1 MYYVRYSII
10 YANYNIRWGN
20 KHYLFRRKRTN
31 FYFTFVILFF
41 RSISPASFKRRN
53 GMLVTCMRPWTKKS
67 QFLMPKGSKRSDETI
82 ARPLPRWIC
91 WFFSKWFSKYFFF
104 ITNWFF
110 FITLFYF
117 RSDLGEIP
125 SHFVRSKRC
134 EFGEEVRAAA
144 VSKVDGGSGVAAGF
158 YFREG
163 ISRNEKLQTNGVRT
177 CVVTRKVSSRS
188 LLVKGERMADAVS
201 ALMPFTTEFQIKPGR
216 AGVIRDLKQ
225 ARTATAVNKQL
236 NFTVKNKPHTTN
248 YIYCI
253 FEGFSGFPP
262 SAK

>member
-1 MYYVRYSII
+1 MYETLDQKEPVFDAKGIETVRRDNCP
-10 YANYNIRWGN
+10 AVAKVNTLNY
-20 KHYLFRRKRTN
+20 L
-31 FYFTFVILFF
+31 
-41 RSISPASFKRRN
+41 
-53 GMLVTCMRPWTKKS
+53 
-67 QFLMPKGSKRSDETI
+67 
-82 ARPLPRWIC
+82 
-91 WFFSKWFSKYFFF
+91 FFSKWFSKLFFL
-104 ITNWFF
+104 TNWFF

-201 ALMPFTTEFQIKPGR
+201 AFPFTTEFQIKPGR
-216 AGVIRDLKQ
+216 TGVIRDLKQ

-248 YIYCI
+248 SIYCI
-253 FEGFSGFPP
+253 FEAYFMIKSVWKNCIDCFEVILE
-262 SAK
+262 

>member
-1 MYYVRYSII
+1 MLIITHDEVIILNYGISYANYDMYYVRYSII

-104 ITNWFF
+104 ITNQAWPPAL
-110 FITLFYF
+110 T
-117 RSDLGEIP
+117 
-125 SHFVRSKRC
+125 
-134 EFGEEVRAAA
+134 
-144 VSKVDGGSGVAAGF
+144 VDCGRLKTTGVQLA
-158 YFREG
+158 
-163 ISRNEKLQTNGVRT
+163 
-177 CVVTRKVSSRS
+177 
-188 LLVKGERMADAVS
+188 LV
-201 ALMPFTTEFQIKPGR
+201 
-216 AGVIRDLKQ
+216 
-225 ARTATAVNKQL
+225 
-236 NFTVKNKPHTTN
+236 
-248 YIYCI
+248 
-253 FEGFSGFPP
+253 
-262 SAK
+262 